1 MAWWRNNTVP
11 LSGSLT
17 LPNATQFQAPRPFKP
32 GGVVYTSTAC
42 GPQIY
47 PQHPPPPERTY
58 FIALPE
64 FPKQGDHITLTFIN
78 GGWFEERAVNSEI
91 NPKVNNTGAFSLDE
105 LTEARKLI
113 MELS

>member
-1 MAWWRNNTVP
+1 MSWWNSKYGLQSSHP
-11 LSGSLT
+11 T
-17 LPNATQFQAPRPFKP
+17 LPPASYPAPQPFKP
-32 GGVVYTSTAC
+32 GGVTYASTAC

-64 FPKQGDHITLTFIN
+64 FPQQGDHITLRFIN
-78 GGWFEERAVNSEI
+78 GGWFEERSINSEI